1 MSRLHHMTRVLALL
15 LILLSSRAVFAQNAF
30 DKSEVTTFA
39 LVSTAFGGG
48 FTTSQAAF
56 LFNYARFLTEND
68 QLGAGPVI
76 FIVRAAG
83 HTQSTIGL
91 NTFYR
96 RMLRPRGGGEV
107 RPYVGGEFLMFDVK
121 PPAGTSVADSMFIN
135 GIGGVKYYFTDHVG
149 LDTKASF
156 GFSPGGAGQALQLT
170 VGISY
175 LF

>member
-1 MSRLHHMTRVLALL
+1 MNRPRQIARAIA
-15 LILLSSRAVFAQNAF
+15 LILVLLTSRAAFAQGNY

-39 LVSTAFGGG
+39 LVNTSFGESFTMTQSAFM
-48 FTTSQAAF
+48 
-56 LFNYARFLTEND
+56 FNYARFFTEND
-68 QLGAGPVI
+68 QIGAGPTI
-76 FIVRAAG
+76 FISRFAG
-83 HTQSTIGL
+83 HTESTVGF
-91 NTFYR
+91 NSFYR

-121 PPAGTSVADSMFIN
+121 PTAGMSVTDSMFLS
-135 GIGGVKYYFTDHVG
+135 GIAGIKYYFTDHVG